1 MTLPIDSQRNRLS
14 GDMAKRGP
22 KPKQVDPAEV
32 EKLARIGHLQ
42 QDIAPKLGVS
52 HDTYHQRMNE
62 NPEIAEAYKK
72 GREEFLS
79 YIRKTRS
86 ERVLEA
92 LDQLIMERHPAA
104 VIFASKTILGLHETV
119 THNHTAN
126 GNPIAN
132 DERLKELE
140 AKRRMLMQSTEIVI
154 DAKKDDE

>member
-1 MTLPIDSQRNRLS
+1 
-14 GDMAKRGP
+14 MAKRGP

-32 EKLARIGHLQ
+32 ERLARIGHTQ
-42 QDIAPKLGVS
+42 QDIAPKLGVAV
-52 HDTYHQRMNE
+52 DTYYQRMNE

-104 VIFASKTILGLHETV
+104 VIFASKTILGLQENVQIT
-119 THNHTAN
+119 HTAARDVLTN
-126 GNPIAN
+126 Q
-132 DERLKELE
+132 DRLKELE
-140 AKRRMLMQSTEIVI
+140 EKRKALIEASVDVAFEKEP
-154 DAKKDDE
+154 DSL

>member
-1 MTLPIDSQRNRLS
+1 
-14 GDMAKRGP
+14 MAKRGP

-32 EKLARIGHLQ
+32 EKLARIGHTQ
-42 QDIAPKLGVS
+42 QDIAPKIGVS
-52 HDTYHQRMNE
+52 HETYYQRLNE

-104 VIFASKTILGLHETV
+104 VIFASKTILGLQETV

-126 GNPIAN
+126 GQPLAN

-140 AKRRMLMQSTEIVI
+140 AKRRALLSDVVDVASVKEH
-154 DAKKDDE
+154 DSL

>member
-1 MTLPIDSQRNRLS
+1 
-14 GDMAKRGP
+14 MAKRGP
-22 KPKQVDPAEV
+22 KQKPIEPERV
-32 EKLARIGHLQ
+32 EQLARKGYQ
-42 QDIAPKLGVS
+42 QQEIAQQIGVS
-52 HDTYHQRMNE
+52 HDTYFKRIQE
-62 NPEIAEAYKK
+62 NPDISEAYKK
-72 GREEFLS
+72 GRDEFLN
-79 YIRKTRS
+79 YIRKTRA

-104 VIFASKTILGLHETV
+104 VIFASKTILGLQETV

-132 DERLKELE
+132 DDRLKELE

>member
-1 MTLPIDSQRNRLS
+1 
-14 GDMAKRGP
+14 MAGGRG
-22 KPKQVDPAEV
+22 KKIHVDPADV
-32 EKLARIGHLQ
+32 ERLARKGHQ
-42 QDIAPKLGVS
+42 QNDIASQLNISV
-52 HDTYHQRMNE
+52 DTYYERIKE
-62 NPEIAEAYKK
+62 NSDIAEAYKK
-72 GREEFLS
+72 GREAFLE
-79 YIRKTRS
+79 YIRKTRA

-92 LDQLIMERHPAA
+92 LDELIMQRHPAA

-154 DAKKDDE
+154 DAKKDEE